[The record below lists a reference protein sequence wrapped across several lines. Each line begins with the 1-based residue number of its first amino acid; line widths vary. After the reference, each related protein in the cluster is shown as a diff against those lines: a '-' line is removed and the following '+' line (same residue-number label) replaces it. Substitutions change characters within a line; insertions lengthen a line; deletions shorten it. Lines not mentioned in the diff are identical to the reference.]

1 MLEQL
6 VKLLVADC
14 QFILP
19 AGPYHEQD
27 IIRHLYHLW
36 EQDCV
41 PYSYHQLH
49 PKVRGGSPKVLL
61 PGVKGISVIV
71 ASNRSVLLILSDRPA
86 NRLAIR

>member
-36 EQDCV
+36 EQDRV

-49 PKVRGGSPKVLL
+49 PKVREVSPKVLRMDIVGTIESL
-61 PGVKGISVIV
+61 LATLRISFGPPTYL
-71 ASNRSVLLILSDRPA
+71 ASR
-86 NRLAIR
+86 

>member
-49 PKVRGGSPKVLL
+49 PKVREVSPKVLRMDIVGTIESL
-61 PGVKGISVIV
+61 LATLRISFG
-71 ASNRSVLLILSDRPA
+71 PPTC
-86 NRLAIR
+86 LAYR